1 MAFRSK
7 LALLTLSGVS
17 ILAYAQSSQLLD
29 PPVFKS
35 SHHELDLLF
44 IAKAAPIKLGELT
57 PRAWIYEVCPRAIAE
72 NDTCPQGSKTV
83 ASYGG
88 VRLELQQG
96 DHLKMRLVN
105 RLPPAPIDAKHV
117 VDMPQ
122 LANNPT
128 NLHTHGLVVE
138 PRKAGNGSSTY
149 GDYVYVIGYPEGKL
163 PTTSEAGLDITDRP
177 IDYDIYIP
185 LNHPSGLFW
194 FHPHVHGL
202 ALNQMSEGLSGLITV
217 GSPDDY
223 VWEKPGSQ
231 GIQTPH
237 VVRHLMLKDMEV
249 ARDSSVVTQ
258 EDSGFCNPDAVS
270 GELPREGYCAG
281 VDTAPASAAPVSP
294 SEPPAPDYSGGKW
307 FFSINGQVYPEIN
320 VKPDTGEIWR
330 MQNGS
335 GSRTYDLSLNDDS
348 TGRPLSVQVLALDG
362 VSLNVP
368 PGTPLP
374 EMEKR
379 FGMKFHPVACGHTQ
393 VHTDA
398 ISSSQPVCASSIRMM
413 PSARVE
419 LWISPQQADRSKSAT
434 LMTHSYLTGPAGDDW
449 PAIQLAHVKFHASE
463 GRERSPETLGIRSGA
478 VASFRPEGIFRQQ
491 AALSIDGVTKALPYE
506 VARHVLA
513 GNVSAKDS
521 FLASDPTTADQ
532 IRNLTPA
539 QIIHLQN
546 SLMSAQT
553 HDCQSLAPGHRRR
566 IFFGLP
572 ATNPDAFG
580 LGYEELDRDGQVVP
594 GTFKDITEFD
604 PDTVTVCVPLAEG
617 NKPVSEEWELV
628 NVSGEDHNFHIHQT
642 KFEVLNGAAPS
653 TEPGALID
661 NVPVGHGS
669 PDCDG
674 SIDTWRVGTCQV
686 VPVRVKIPFSELGDF
701 VYHCHIL
708 EHEDGG
714 MMAHVRVVAH
724 P

>member
-1 MAFRSK
+1 MALRLK
-7 LALLTLSGVS
+7 LTLLALAGLS
-17 ILAYAQSSQLLD
+17 IFTYAQSRQLQD

-35 SHHELDLLF
+35 SNHELDLLF
-44 IAKAAPIKLGELT
+44 IAKAAPIQLGELK
-57 PRAWIYEVCPRAIAE
+57 PNAWVYEICPRALAE
-72 NDTCPQGSKTV
+72 DDACPQGSKTV
-83 ASYGG
+83 APYGG

-128 NLHTHGLVVE
+128 NLHTHGLIVE
-138 PRKAGNGSSTY
+138 PRKKGNGSSTY
-149 GDYVYVIGYPEGKL
+149 GDYVYVLGYPAGKL
-163 PTTSEAGLDITDRP
+163 PASTEAGLDITDRP

-185 LNHPSGLFW
+185 ANHPSGLFW

-217 GSPDDY
+217 GSVEDY
-223 VWEKPGSQ
+223 VCEKPGSN
-231 GIQTPH
+231 GLVTSH
-237 VVRHLMLKDMEV
+237 FVRHLMLKDMEV
-249 ARDSSVVTQ
+249 AKDSSVVTQ
-258 EDSGFCNPDAVS
+258 EDSGFCNPDPVS
-270 GELPREGYCAG
+270 GELPRKGFCEG
-281 VDTAPASAAPVSP
+281 VDTAPPSAMPGSP
-294 SEPPAPDYSGGKW
+294 SEPPPSDYTGGKW

-320 VKPDTGEIWR
+320 VEPDTGEIWR

-335 GSRTYDLSLNDDS
+335 GSRTYDLSLNDDAF
-348 TGRPLSVQVLALDG
+348 GRALSVQVLALDG

-374 EMEKR
+374 ELEKR
-379 FGMKFHPVACGHTQ
+379 FGMKFHPVACSHSQ

-398 ISSSQPVCASSIRMM
+398 ISSSQPVCATSIRMM

-419 LWISPQQADRSKSAT
+419 LWISPQQADHTKSAT
-434 LMTHSYLTGPAGDDW
+434 LVTHSYLTGPAGDDW
-449 PAIQLAHVKFHASE
+449 PTVQLAHVKFHGSQ
-463 GRERSPETLGIRSGA
+463 GKERAPETLGIRSGV
-478 VASFRPEGIFRQQ
+478 VASFRPDGIFRQQ
-491 AALSIDGVTKALPYE
+491 AALSVDGVTKALPYE
-506 VARHVLA
+506 LAQHVIA
-513 GNVSAKDS
+513 GTASAKDS
-521 FLASDPTTADQ
+521 LLTSDPTTANQ
-532 IRNLTPA
+532 IKDLSSA
-539 QIIHLQN
+539 QILHLQN
-546 SLMSAQT
+546 SLMSAQV
-553 HDCQSLAPGHRRR
+553 HDCQPLAAGHRRR

-572 ATNPDAFG
+572 ANNPDAFG
-580 LGYEELDRDGQVVP
+580 LGYEELDQEGQVVP

-604 PDTVTVCVPLAEG
+604 PDTVTVCVALAEG

-642 KFEVLNGAAPS
+642 KFEVLNGAPPS

-661 NVPVGHGS
+661 NVPVAHGS
-669 PDCDG
+669 SDCDG

-686 VPVRVKIPFSELGDF
+686 VPVRVKIPFSQLGDF